1 MGMDAIRNITRIL
14 FSNVIFFFES
24 WYFFRVKSKW
34 IVAAIIKSPA
44 IIFTRPEMVGEKV
57 TTFEKEN
64 NPIPDAI
71 KKLKRSS
78 AYLLLKKNNKTKV
91 NPGIKNEIKNPSP

>member
-1 MGMDAIRNITRIL
+1 
-14 FSNVIFFFES
+14 
-24 WYFFRVKSKW
+24 
-34 IVAAIIKSPA
+34 
-44 IIFTRPEMVGEKV
+44 MVGEKV

-64 NPIPDAI
+64 KPIPDAI